1 QAAAQRVV
9 TLLGRGQLQAS
20 PIVAEVNPRWCT
32 GCELCIEACPYGARI
47 KDIMKGIV
55 VVREA
60 LCQGCGACATVCPSG
75 ATKLRQFTDKQVFSM
90 IDAGI

>member
-1 QAAAQRVV
+1 MPTVKISKE
-9 TLLGRGQLQAS
+9 L
-20 PIVAEVNPRWCT
+20 CK

-47 KDIMKGIV
+47 QDIMKGIV

-60 LCQGCGACATVCPSG
+60 LCQGCGACAAVCPSG

-90 IDAGI
+90 IDVGI